1 MAAELLMPKLGM
13 TMEEGT
19 IVKWAKQV
27 GDKVSEG
34 EILLE
39 IMTDKVNMEVE
50 APATG
55 EVLALL
61 AAEGDVVEVNKP
73 IAYIGQ
79 PGEKIGTGAAAKP
92 AAETQAAPDPAAV
105 QPAAAPNAAAGV
117 AGKIKASPA
126 AKRVAREE
134 DIDLHQ
140 VPPTGPGGRI
150 IEKDVKNFKASPLAQ
165 KIAQAKGINL
175 AAVSGSGIGGKIMK
189 SDVEAVVTPT
199 VAVQPAATGKRNP
212 LVGLR
217 KAIAKNMT
225 ESWAAPHV
233 TLNTEADMSGMVA
246 LRKQIIPG
254 IEKRTGLKP
263 SYNDLMIKVVA
274 KALRENP
281 TINSRFF
288 PEEGVEACE
297 EVNVGMAV
305 AIPNGLVVP
314 VIKNADTLSVE
325 QIAQASKGLAAKAR
339 EGKLAPDEMSG
350 GTFTVSNLGMF
361 GIDTFTPII
370 NKPEIAILGVGRMLE
385 KPAVKDGQ
393 IVIQPRI
400 SLSLSFDHR
409 VVDGAEAAKFLGR
422 IKELLEDYLQLI

>member
-19 IVKWAKQV
+19 IVKWSKQV
-27 GDKVSEG
+27 GDKVAEG
-34 EILLE
+34 EVLLE

-55 EVLALL
+55 EVLAIL
-61 AAEGDVVEVNKP
+61 AAEGDIVAVNTP

-79 PGEKIGTGAAAKP
+79 PGEKVGT
-92 AAETQAAPDPAAV
+92 
-105 QPAAAPNAAAGV
+105 AAAPAAPAPAQTSVAAAAPAAPVTTAAVGV
-117 AGKIKASPA
+117 EGKIKASPA

-134 DIDLHQ
+134 HIDLRQ

-165 KIAQAKGINL
+165 KIAQDKGVDL
-175 AAVSGSGIGGKIMK
+175 AAVTGTGIGGKIMK
-189 SDVEAVVTPT
+189 ADVEAAVTT
-199 VAVQPAATGKRNP
+199 PAAAQKPAAKANRKP
-212 LVGLR
+212 LAGLR
-217 KAIAKNMT
+217 KAIAKNMA
-225 ESWAAPHV
+225 EAWEAPHV

-263 SYNDLMIKVVA
+263 SYNDLIIKVVA

-281 TINSRFF
+281 TINSRFY
-288 PEEGVEACE
+288 PDGVEACE

-314 VIKNADTLSVE
+314 VIKNADTLTVE
-325 QIAQASKGLAAKAR
+325 QIAQATKGLAARAR
-339 EGKLAPDEMSG
+339 DGKLAPDEMSG

-370 NKPEIAILGVGRMLE
+370 NKPEIAILGVGRMLD
-385 KPAVKDGQ
+385 KPAVKDGE

-422 IKELLEDYLQLI
+422 IRELLEDYLQLI